1 MGSFEISRVVFI
13 PNTLFFLYERL
24 ISGAEA
30 ERSYIFWRL
39 EAENVVKMFLNYI
52 VYTTCI
58 SVNRALLAETW
69 YQELLIMT
77 NRDVCHHC

>member
-1 MGSFEISRVVFI
+1 MLY
-13 PNTLFFLYERL
+13 TLFFFFFIRTPNF
-24 ISGAEA
+24 GAEA
-30 ERSYIFWRL
+30 ERSYIFSRF
-39 EAENVVKMFLNYI
+39 EAENVLKLFLNYM

-58 SVNRALLAETW
+58 SVNQCGRAEIC